1 MKPIVCAP
9 NSVLTRLAQTVTL
22 FDKRLEA
29 LIGEMETALLGTK
42 NPKGVGLAAPQIGLS
57 LRVFITRPKEESPT
71 RIFINPEI
79 ITRSDDQTDGV
90 PGRDPAKQDL
100 APPENKLEGCLS
112 IPKIWGKVKRA
123 KTLSLRYQDK
133 KGNIHKEKFSGFIA
147 TIIQHETDH
156 INGILFTQRV
166 LEQKGK
172 LYQIGKDEEGKEV
185 LEEMTI

>member
-9 NSVLTRLAQTVTL
+9 NNVLTSESQTVTV

-29 LIGEMETALLGTK
+29 LIGEMKITLLGTK

-57 LRVFITRPKEESPT
+57 LRIFITRPKEESKI
-71 RIFINPEI
+71 RVFINPEI
-79 ITRSDDQTDGV
+79 INRSDDETDGV
-90 PGRDPAKQDL
+90 PER
-100 APPENKLEGCLS
+100 ENKLEGCLS
-112 IPKIWGKVKRA
+112 IPKIWGEVKRA
-123 KTLSLRYQDK
+123 RTLSLRYQDE

-172 LYQIGKDEEGKEV
+172 LYQTGKDEEGKEV
-185 LEEMTI
+185 LEEITI